1 MSNPEPSDRV
11 EVLPVGLG
19 EFRVARNS
27 PAMLVCY
34 GLGSCVGVAAWDPV
48 AGVGGMAHVVLP
60 DSALGHHL
68 EPPGKFADTAVP
80 RLLREMLAAGAL
92 QSRLLIKL
100 GGGARMLLRSD
111 RGDRLDIGQRNA
123 EAVLRAVEAAGL
135 RVAGQDLGGNHGR
148 TMQLHL
154 PGGRVTVS
162 TIGRG
167 EKEL

>member
-1 MSNPEPSDRV
+1 MINPEPPGKC

-19 EFRVARNS
+19 ELRVVRNS
-27 PAMLVCY
+27 PAVLVCY

-60 DSALGHHL
+60 DSALGQHL
-68 EPPGKFADTAVP
+68 ETPAKFADTAVP
-80 RLLREMLAAGAL
+80 RLLGEMLAAGAIR
-92 QSRLLIKL
+92 SRLLIKL
-100 GGGARMLLRSD
+100 SGGAQMLLRSD
-111 RGDRLDIGQRNA
+111 QADRPDIGQRNA
-123 EAVLRAVEAAGL
+123 EAVLRAVAAAGL